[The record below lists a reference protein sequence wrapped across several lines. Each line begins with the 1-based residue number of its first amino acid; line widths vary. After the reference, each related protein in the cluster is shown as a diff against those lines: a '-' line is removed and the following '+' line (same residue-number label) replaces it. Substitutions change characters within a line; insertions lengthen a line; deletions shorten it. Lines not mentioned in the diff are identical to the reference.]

1 MSSAFAAHN
10 DVHDD
15 HDSNTHPNLHLALD
29 LSGALADHDDDA
41 DTASQHSISFTSPAV
56 SPRDSTFPEFPIV
69 DASSRRS
76 RPYTVSTQS
85 SDDPD
90 DVSLYNGRSS
100 SATSHNEP
108 SLDGHAKP
116 VPPTPL
122 TAALQNNVYPPAQIL
137 SPGRS
142 SVASFE
148 TGTSS
153 YSKKARPES
162 LLPDQPKGPLVLGI
176 ALVDFNHQ
184 VTFLKLSQNNS
195 NSGPAGWPAH
205 RVFSWKHL

>member
-15 HDSNTHPNLHLALD
+15 HETDTHPNLHLALD

-41 DTASQHSISFTSPAV
+41 DTASQHSISFTSPAA

-69 DASSRRS
+69 AAPRRRS
-76 RPYTVSTQS
+76 QPYTISTES

-90 DVSLYNGRSS
+90 DASLYNGRSS
-100 SATSHNEP
+100 SVTSHGEHP
-108 SLDGHAKP
+108 LDEHAKP

-122 TAALQNNVYPPAQIL
+122 TAALRNNVYPPAQIK
-137 SPGRS
+137 SPGHS
-142 SVASFE
+142 SVTSFE
-148 TGTSS
+148 TSTSS

-162 LLPDQPKGPLVLGI
+162 LLPDPPKGPLVLGI

-184 VTFLKLSQNNS
+184 VTFLKLLTKPQQLRTCRLDR
-195 NSGPAGWPAH
+195 A
-205 RVFSWKHL
+205 

>member
-1 MSSAFAAHN
+1 MSSPFAADN

-15 HDSNTHPNLHLALD
+15 HDTDTHRLALD

-41 DTASQHSISFTSPAV
+41 DTASQHSISFTSPSA
-56 SPRDSTFPEFPIV
+56 SPHDSMFPEFSMV
-69 DASSRRS
+69 DASRRRS
-76 RPYTVSTQS
+76 HPYTISTES
-85 SDDPD
+85 SNDPD
-90 DVSLYNGRSS
+90 DASLYNGRSS
-100 SATSHNEP
+100 SVTSHGEP
-108 SLDGHAKP
+108 SLDEHAKM

-122 TAALQNNVYPPAQIL
+122 TAALRNNMYPPAQVR
-137 SPGRS
+137 SPGHS

-162 LLPDQPKGPLVLGI
+162 LLPDPSKGPLVLGI

-184 VTFLKLSQNNS
+184 VTFLKCCQNRS
-195 NSGPAGWPAH
+195 NSGRVGWPAD
-205 RVFSWKHL
+205 RVFCWKHL